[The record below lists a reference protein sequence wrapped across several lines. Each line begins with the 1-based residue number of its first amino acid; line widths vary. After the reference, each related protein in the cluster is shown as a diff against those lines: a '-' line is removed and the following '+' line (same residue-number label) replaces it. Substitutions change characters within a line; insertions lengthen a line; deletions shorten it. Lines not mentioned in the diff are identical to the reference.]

1 MDEFHANTEWRAK
14 LAGRD
19 AAAHARLRALIG
31 ALRPPHPDDT
41 ASARENLERVAAA
54 LEDDALLRAAARDA
68 LRALFAGTRHVS
80 LYVDAGMLPQTGM
93 LAESTRRLTHK
104 LLPDVRDPS
113 YLRDALGLLFDA
125 PGDERW
131 VAAVADEAWLRLVQ
145 ALRLDDVTDG
155 ADGTGNALPPPLAEV
170 LKALRILSVRI
181 AATGVDAELTRVD
194 PTLEEIESPFVALDL
209 ELVGWLERFHTH
221 WIHPDSPAPD
231 DRHLRV
237 LHDQSVALIDRVR
250 RRAAREGTSVRLTFL
265 LQRLRRHLRRFQL
278 LLDVASAR
286 LAGGA
291 VEPALPACI
300 SLFKTVLLGEA
311 RKNSLRHYW
320 TQMTGLLALRVT
332 DNAARAGEHYITE
345 TRSEYWGMWRSALGA
360 GPIIALMAMIKIRVA
375 MLHLPPLTEA
385 LLFCLNYGIGFVLI
399 HMLHLTVATKQPS
412 MTAAAIAG
420 VISGGADRA
429 RDLDNVAALVAR
441 TVRSQIA
448 AILGNVGLAI
458 PVAMLIGWGIHA
470 TTGTHFI
477 DAAKADHLL
486 ADVHPLTSG
495 ALIYAGVAGVCLF
508 LSGLISGYYDN
519 VAAFNRVPDRLR
531 QLGWLARLL
540 GPRRVDRVAR
550 YVDDHLGALAGNF
563 AFGFLLGGTTALGVL
578 FGLPLDIRHIAFSS
592 AFLGYAAAAHDFALS
607 GQAIAWAAVGV
618 AGIGFMNL
626 TVSFVLALRLAF
638 SARQV
643 SLGNPMGLVRAILR
657 RLRNSPRE
665 FLLPPRALEEPR
677 GG

>member
-1 MDEFHANTEWRAK
+1 MDDTMIPADWRAGL
-14 LAGRD
+14 LAQNTP
-19 AAAHARLRALIG
+19 ALTRLRTLVG
-31 ALRPPHPDDT
+31 ALRPAHPDDV
-41 ASARENLERVAAA
+41 ASALARVDGLAGIF
-54 LEDDALLRAAARDA
+54 ETNALLRAAARDA

-93 LAESTRRLTHK
+93 LAESTRRLMHK
-104 LLPDVRDPS
+104 LLPDVCDPS
-113 YLRDALGLLFDA
+113 WLRDALGLLFDA

-131 VAAVADEAWLRLVQ
+131 VAAVDDAAWLRL
-145 ALRLDDVTDG
+145 LRSLHLDEP
-155 ADGTGNALPPPLAEV
+155 ADDADCMLPPTLAEV

-181 AATGVDAELTRVD
+181 AASGVDAELMRVD
-194 PTLEEIESPFVALDL
+194 PTIEEIESPFVALDL
-209 ELVGWLERFHTH
+209 ELVGWLERYHRH
-221 WIHPDSPAPD
+221 WIHRDAPAPD

-250 RRAAREGTSVRLTFL
+250 RRAARDGTSVRLTFL
-265 LQRLRRHLRRFQL
+265 LQRLRRHLRRFLL

-286 LAGGA
+286 LAGKG
-291 VEPALPACI
+291 VDPALPACI
-300 SLFKTVLLGEA
+300 PLFKTVLIGEA

-320 TQMTGLLALRVT
+320 QQMTGLLALRVT

-360 GPIIALMAMIKIRVA
+360 GPIIAIMAMIKIRIA
-375 MLHLPPLTEA
+375 LLHLPPLTEA
-385 LLFCLNYGIGFVLI
+385 LLFCLNYGLGFVLI

-458 PVAMLIGWGIHA
+458 PTAMLIAWA
-470 TTGTHFI
+470 VQALTGTPFI
-477 DAAKADHLL
+477 DSAKADHLL
-486 ADVHPLTSG
+486 ADVHPLASG
-495 ALIYAGVAGVCLF
+495 ALVYAGVAGVCLF
-508 LSGLISGYYDN
+508 LSGLISGFYDN
-519 VAAFNRVPDRLR
+519 VAAFNRVPERLR
-531 QLGWLARLL
+531 QLGWLNRRL
-540 GPRRVDRVAR
+540 GAARVDRIAR

-563 AFGFLLGGTTALGVL
+563 AFGFLLGGTTALGAL

-592 AFLGYAAAAHDFALS
+592 AFVGYAAVAHDFAMT
-607 GQAIAWAAVGV
+607 GGAIAWAAAGV

-626 TVSFVLALRLAF
+626 TVSFALALRLAF

-643 SLGNPMGLVRAILR
+643 SLGNPMGLVRAILH

>member
-1 MDEFHANTEWRAK
+1 MDDGMVSTDWRAGL
-14 LAGRD
+14 LAQNTP
-19 AAAHARLRALIG
+19 ALTRLRALVG
-31 ALRPPHPDDT
+31 ALRPAHPDDA
-41 ASARENLERVAAA
+41 ASALARVEAVAGA
-54 LEDDALLRAAARDA
+54 FEDDALLRAAARDA
-68 LRALFAGTRHVS
+68 LQALFASTRHVS

-93 LAESTRRLTHK
+93 LAESTRRLMHK
-104 LLPDVRDPS
+104 LLPDVRDPAW
-113 YLRDALGLLFDA
+113 LRDALGLLFDR
-125 PGDERW
+125 PGDECW
-131 VAAVADEAWLRLVQ
+131 VVAVDDAAWLRLLQ
-145 ALRLDDVTDG
+145 SLHLDQTANDTPDM
-155 ADGTGNALPPPLAEV
+155 LPPPLAEV
-170 LKALRILSVRI
+170 LKGLRILSVRI
-181 AATGVDAELTRVD
+181 AASGVDAELMRVD
-194 PTLEEIESPFVALDL
+194 PTLEEVESPFVALDL
-209 ELVGWLERFHTH
+209 ELVGWLERYRHH

-278 LLDVASAR
+278 LLDVAGSRVADR
-286 LAGGA
+286 RI
-291 VEPALPACI
+291 EPMLPACI
-300 SLFKTVLLGEA
+300 TLFKTVLLGEA

-320 TQMTGLLALRVT
+320 KQMTGLLALRVT

-360 GPIIALMAMIKIRVA
+360 GPIIAIMAMIKIRIA

-385 LLFCLNYGIGFVLI
+385 LLFCLNYGLGFVLI
-399 HMLHLTVATKQPS
+399 HMLHLTVATKQPA

-420 VISGGADRA
+420 VISGGADRT

-458 PVAMLIGWGIHA
+458 PTAMLIAWTVHA
-470 TTGTHFI
+470 LTGTQFI
-477 DAAKADHLL
+477 DTAKADHLL
-486 ADVHPLTSG
+486 VDMHPLASG
-495 ALIYAGVAGVCLF
+495 ALAYAGVAGVCLF
-508 LSGLISGYYDN
+508 LSGLISGFYDN
-519 VAAFNRVPDRLR
+519 VAAFNRVPERLR
-531 QLGWLARLL
+531 QLGWLNRLL
-540 GPRRVDRVAR
+540 GTARTDRIAR

-563 AFGFLLGGTTALGVL
+563 AFGFLLGGTTAVGML

-592 AFLGYAAAAHDFALS
+592 AFVGYAAAAHDFTLT
-607 GQAIAWAAVGV
+607 GQAIAWAAAGV

-626 TVSFVLALRLAF
+626 TVSFALALRLAL
-638 SARQV
+638 SARQA
-643 SLGNPMGLVRAILR
+643 SLGNPMGLVRAVLR
-657 RLRNSPRE
+657 RLRSSPRE